1 MNKQAVLVS
10 KRIFFGALAVTAVA
24 LQALRTHNAGALDPV
39 NFLSYF
45 TNLSNIFAG
54 VVFIISGIYLAESR
68 KASAVDDII
77 RGAAT
82 LYMTITGIVYVTLL
96 TGEDLGLLMP
106 WVNIVTHIVMPLVVL
121 ADWLYQ
127 PPRTKFTIKQAAW
140 WLAFPA
146 IYLVYS
152 LVRGAQVGWYPYPFL
167 NPDKV
172 HGYGGVALYCVV
184 ILAAFIGIGLLLR
197 FLAGKLKRHVA

>member
-1 MNKQAVLVS
+1 MNKRAILVA
-10 KRIFFGALAVTAVA
+10 KRLFFGTLALTAVG
-24 LQALRTHNAGALDPV
+24 LQALRSHTAGALDPV
-39 NFLSYF
+39 NFMSFF

-54 VVFIISGIYLAESR
+54 VVFIISAIYLAKSR
-68 KASAVDDII
+68 RASTTDDII

-82 LYMTITGIVYVTLL
+82 LYMTVTGIVYVTLL

-106 WVNIVTHIVMPLVVL
+106 WVNIVTHIIMPLVVL
-121 ADWLYQ
+121 ADWVYQ
-127 PPRTKFTIKQAAW
+127 PPRTKYTIKQAIW
-140 WLAFPA
+140 WLAFPM

-172 HGYGGVALYCVV
+172 GGYGGVAAYCIV
-184 ILAAFIGIGLLLR
+184 ILVAFVGIGLVLR
-197 FLAGKLKRHVA
+197 LIAGKLKRHVA